1 MRIVG
6 LKSNLEADM
15 EDGEG
20 SGRFEGCLQFFWF
33 VWIVY
38 ILLFRIITTTSM
50 IRCAIVYISA
60 NISANDHSIWI
71 IIANV
76 HYNDIQ

>member
-1 MRIVG
+1 MRIAG

-15 EDGEG
+15 EDGER

-38 ILLFRIITTTSM
+38 ILLFRIITTTSDKVRHC
-50 IRCAIVYISA
+50 IYVSQYISQC
-60 NISANDHSIWI
+60 S
-71 IIANV
+71 
-76 HYNDIQ
+76 